1 MGRITAFIIGA
12 AAGAAASLLLTPRNG
27 AENRALINQA
37 VAENCKCPVSAQTQ
51 RKAKQKANQLVD
63 AAATTSTKVIN
74 TVIDNG
80 SDAYKAAASRVQQM
94 TPPSAAAFNNSDE
107 LREKIDAARERI
119 ATQVAKNAEAARDAA
134 VDAIPAAVDA
144 AKGATDAAKGA
155 VSAAKDTVTSA
166 TASVAAKIN
175 PAAQN
180 APADSAAQ
188 DAPAPSEPA
197 EKAE

>member
-1 MGRITAFIIGA
+1 MGRFTAFIIGA

-27 AENRALINQA
+27 AENRALLNQT
-37 VAENCKCPVSAQTQ
+37 VSENCKCPISPQTQ
-51 RKAKQKANQLVD
+51 RKAKKKADQLID

-80 SDAYKAAASRVQQM
+80 SDAYKAAASRIQQI
-94 TPPSAAAFNNSDE
+94 TPPSAASFNNNGDE

-155 VSAAKDTVTSA
+155 VSAAKDTVASA
-166 TASVAAKIN
+166 TASVAAKIS
-175 PAAQN
+175 PN
-180 APADSAAQ
+180 AETPADATATE
-188 DAPAPSEPA
+188 DPAPA
-197 EKAE
+197 EKTEE